1 MIKILHMSTAL
12 DGGGVEKFL
21 LNYYKHINRKKIHFS
36 IIVPGFKKGLLED
49 DFLQLG
55 ANVYHVHK
63 LSDNLFKGIIDIYK
77 VVKNNEYDV
86 VHCHGN
92 KSSLLGIIFG
102 FFCGIKVRIVHAH
115 MTEETIV
122 HFKKIYKKIS
132 SLIIDLFCT
141 DRFACGEDAGIYLFG
156 KRKFTIIN
164 NAIELENFKF
174 DIDYRD
180 KKRRNFS
187 NNDII
192 LCCVARFNEQKNHKF
207 LINVFYE
214 LTKLST
220 DYKLILLGDG
230 PLMSSIKEK
239 CKELGIIDKVFFLGN
254 RNDVNKIMSIAD
266 IGILTSLYEGLPV
279 VLVEMQAAGLPVLC
293 SDSVTKE
300 VNITKKIKYIDLKY
314 GSKYWS
320 KEILSIELNSG
331 NSREMIYNSMI
342 GSKYDIISQ
351 AKQLENIYYEKL
363 IGKNEA

>member
-132 SLIIDLFCT
+132 SLIIDLFCRMKT
-141 DRFACGEDAGIYLFG
+141 EGGVWILSL
-156 KRKFTIIN
+156 KSWRKS
-164 NAIELENFKF
+164 
-174 DIDYRD
+174 
-180 KKRRNFS
+180 KRRPRPS
-187 NNDII
+187 WSM
-192 LCCVARFNEQKNHKF
+192 R
-207 LINVFYE
+207 
-214 LTKLST
+214 KL
-220 DYKLILLGDG
+220 
-230 PLMSSIKEK
+230 
-239 CKELGIIDKVFFLGN
+239 
-254 RNDVNKIMSIAD
+254 R
-266 IGILTSLYEGLPV
+266 
-279 VLVEMQAAGLPVLC
+279 
-293 SDSVTKE
+293 
-300 VNITKKIKYIDLKY
+300 
-314 GSKYWS
+314 
-320 KEILSIELNSG
+320 
-331 NSREMIYNSMI
+331 SMR
-342 GSKYDIISQ
+342 
-351 AKQLENIYYEKL
+351 
-363 IGKNEA
+363 